1 MTTDSNQQ
9 PNRRDSVA
17 AVVRIADTPVG
28 AFVICLLFSLVMVY
42 HFVVPLDAV
51 LASEGKVWN
60 DPAHS
65 IWSLW
70 LVTENISSGRSPY
83 RTDRIFYP
91 VGADLTHHTLS
102 PGFFPV
108 TFLVKKFSGNS
119 PMYPVY
125 AYRIIVW
132 LCFTLLLYFQY
143 LLLRELQFTRW
154 AAAIGAVAFAFAD
167 FFHEHS
173 PHLSLLA
180 GFFIPLTA
188 FCLVRLYR
196 RPATFS
202 LIAAGLSFGLAIY
215 FTELA
220 LHIVLALTLF
230 LLAACVHRSHRTI
243 LKEKIREL
251 GPWRILLTGALS
263 VAIMAPFLFNHF
275 SSKVIKPPVMESSN
289 YSANLAGFVIPE
301 PDRTPLY
308 GSAFA
313 GPSARLTKG
322 SDGRETFIGFPVL
335 LFAIVGLIALK
346 DKMIRVGAAVALAF
360 LILSLGPTLKVFG
373 TETGVPMPYALLM
386 KLPPFDLGRTPI
398 RFVVIAIFFLTIIA
412 GAGLT
417 WAQKT
422 LQAAKGSKVATAILL
437 LVFLWMG
444 TEAYWP
450 FPRQVPFHPPA
461 ELAAIV
467 DGPVLNL
474 PASRFD
480 GYAALLQVFHHQPIA
495 TGYISRFSEEQVAQV
510 ESLARVVDEKDDA
523 CAELA
528 RRGIRNLI
536 MNPVPYLD
544 APYNF
549 GSCPLTIIDLRAK
562 SSYSRYEMGTRI
574 DLSSSSSARFLGYGW
589 SPAEPNARWTE
600 RGKAIIYFKLDQLAI
615 FISRM
620 PPSPAAILRLR
631 MAPFLA
637 AGKLDHQRVIIKMY
651 GYELLTLTL
660 ATNEAIEYSVPIGA
674 GLLDSE
680 NVLTL
685 ELPDAESPK
694 QLGVGEDTRRLGVSV
709 EWLQLDEVVSP
720 TQALHR
726 DRGRAARY

>member
-1 MTTDSNQQ
+1 MRQPADSS
-9 PNRRDSVA
+9 PIRILKSAFRNRG
-17 AVVRIADTPVG
+17 VG
-28 AFVICLLFSLVMVY
+28 TFVICLLFSLVMVY
-42 HFVVPLDAV
+42 HFVIPLDAV
-51 LASEGKVWN
+51 LASDGKVWN

-83 RTDRIFYP
+83 HTDRIFYP

-108 TFLVKKFSGNS
+108 TFLVKKLSGNS
-119 PMYPVY
+119 PMYPIY

-132 LCFTLLLYFQY
+132 LCFALLLYFQY

-154 AAAIGAVAFAFAD
+154 AAAIGGVAFAFAD

-188 FCLVRLYR
+188 LWLVRLYR
-196 RPATFS
+196 RAS
-202 LIAAGLSFGLAIY
+202 LLNLVVAGLSLGLAIY

-220 LHIVLALTLF
+220 LYIVLALTLF
-230 LLAACVHRSHRTI
+230 LLAACVHRRHRTI
-243 LKEKIREL
+243 LKEKIREPGL
-251 GPWRILLTGALS
+251 GRILLTGVLS
-263 VAIMAPFLFNHF
+263 AAIMAPFLFNHF
-275 SSKVIKPPVMESSN
+275 SSKVIKPPVIESSN

-301 PDRTPLY
+301 PNRTPLY
-308 GSAFA
+308 SNVFA
-313 GPSARLTKG
+313 GLSARLTKG

-346 DKMIRVGAAVALAF
+346 DTMLRVAAAVSLAF

-373 TETGVPMPYALLM
+373 SESGVPMPYALLM

-398 RFVVIAIFFLTIIA
+398 RFVIIAIFFLTIIA

-417 WAQKT
+417 WTQKT
-422 LQAAKGSKVATAILL
+422 LQAAKGSKVASAILL
-437 LVFLWMG
+437 LVFMW
-444 TEAYWP
+444 TVAEAYWP
-450 FPRQVPFHPPA
+450 FPRQMPFQPPA
-461 ELAAIV
+461 ELAQIV

-510 ESLARVVDEKDDA
+510 ESLARVADEKDDA

-528 RRGIRNLI
+528 RRGIRNII

-544 APYNF
+544 APYHF
-549 GSCPLTIIDLRAK
+549 GSCPLNIIDLRVK

-589 SPAEPNARWTE
+589 SQAEQNARWTE
-600 RGKAIIYFKLDQLAI
+600 RGKAIVYFKLEDEI
-615 FISRM
+615 VTSRM
-620 PPSPAAILRLR
+620 PPSQAASLHVR
-631 MAPFLA
+631 MAPFLVS
-637 AGKLDHQRVIIKMY
+637 GNLDHQRVRINLN
-651 GYELLTLTL
+651 GHGLLTLTL
-660 ATNEAIEYSVPIGA
+660 GTNETNEYFVPVWA
-674 GLLDSE
+674 GLLASE
-680 NVLTL
+680 NVLEF
-685 ELPDAESPK
+685 ELPDADSPK
-694 QLGVGEDTRRLGVSV
+694 QLGVGEDTRRLGISFQ
-709 EWLQLDEVVSP
+709 WLQLDRVVEP
-720 TQALHR
+720 
-726 DRGRAARY
+726 

>member
-1 MTTDSNQQ
+1 MKQLADS
-9 PNRRDSVA
+9 PSIRTPHSAFRNRTA
-17 AVVRIADTPVG
+17 GT
-28 AFVICLLFSLVMVY
+28 FVICLLFSLVMVY

-83 RTDRIFYP
+83 HTDRIFYP

-108 TFLVKKFSGNS
+108 TFLVKKLSRNA
-119 PMYPVY
+119 PMYPIY

-143 LLLRELQFTRW
+143 LLLRQLQFTRL
-154 AAAIGAVAFAFAD
+154 AAAIGGVAFAFAD

-188 FCLVRLYR
+188 LCLVRLYR
-196 RPATFS
+196 RTS
-202 LIAAGLSFGLAIY
+202 SRNLVVAGLSLGMAIY

-220 LHIVLALTLF
+220 LYIVLALTVF
-230 LLAACVHRSHRTI
+230 LLAASLHRSHRTI
-243 LKEKIREL
+243 LKEKIRAL
-251 GPWRILLTGALS
+251 GMRRILLTGALS
-263 VAIMAPFLFNHF
+263 VAIMMPFLLNHF

-301 PDRTPLY
+301 PNRTPLY
-308 GSAFA
+308 GNMFA
-313 GPSARLTKG
+313 ALSARLTKG

-335 LFAIVGLIALK
+335 LFAIVGLLALK
-346 DKMIRVGAAVALAF
+346 DRMIRVAATVALVF
-360 LILSLGPTLKVFG
+360 LILSLGPTLKMFG
-373 TETGVPMPYALLM
+373 TETSVPLPYALLM

-417 WAQKT
+417 WTQTT
-422 LQAAKGSKVATAILL
+422 LQSAKGSKAALTLLL
-437 LVFLWMG
+437 LVFLWTA

-450 FPRQVPFHPPA
+450 FPRQMPFHPPA
-461 ELAAIV
+461 ELAQIV
-467 DGPVLNL
+467 AGPVLNL

-510 ESLARVVDEKDDA
+510 ENLARVVDKESDA
-523 CAELA
+523 CSELA
-528 RRGIRNLI
+528 RQGIRNLI
-536 MNPVPYLD
+536 MNPVPYLE
-544 APYNF
+544 APYHF
-549 GSCPLTIIDLRAK
+549 GSCPLNILDLRLKA
-562 SSYSRYEMGTRI
+562 SYSRYEMGARI
-574 DLSSSSSARFLGYGW
+574 DLSSASSERFLGYGW
-589 SPAEPNARWTE
+589 SPGEPNARWTE
-600 RGKAIIYFKLDQLAI
+600 RGKAIVYFALDQPQI
-615 FISRM
+615 VTSRTS
-620 PPSPAAILRLR
+620 PSRAASLLLR

-637 AGKLDHQRVIIKMY
+637 AGKLDHQRVIIKMN
-651 GYELLTLTL
+651 GHELQTLTL
-660 ATNEAIEYSVPIGA
+660 ATNETIEYSVPVGA
-674 GLLDSE
+674 GLLGIE
-680 NVLTL
+680 NVLSL

-694 QLGVGEDTRRLGVSV
+694 RLGVGEDTRRLGVSV
-709 EWLQLDEVVSP
+709 QWLQLDPAVEP
-720 TQALHR
+720 FQALHW
-726 DRGRAARY
+726 DRGRPARN